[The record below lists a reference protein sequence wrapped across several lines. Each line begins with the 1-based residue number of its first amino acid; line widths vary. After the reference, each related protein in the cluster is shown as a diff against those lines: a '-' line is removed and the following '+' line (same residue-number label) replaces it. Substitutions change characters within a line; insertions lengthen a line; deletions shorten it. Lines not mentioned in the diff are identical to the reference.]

1 MNQPQPPPSE
11 DMLAQAR
18 LQQQHI
24 LQRQMLA
31 AQQAR
36 TQALTPNSIQGGT
49 PGSTGPAGTP
59 MGLPNNLNPAAA
71 AYLRQQGMTPQ
82 QMIALNMFAA
92 QQRAQQNAQ
101 QQQQQPTA
109 SPALTQPP
117 GQGPNMPPNRLP
129 PHIMAQFAAQGF
141 PNAGSPSPGGGMSSD
156 QARAIMQ
163 MQTALYQQRM
173 QSQQGGQGQR
183 PGSSGGGMGGMMGG
197 MMGGNMQGMGPR

>member
-1 MNQPQPPPSE
+1 MNQPPPPSE

-36 TQALTPNSIQGGT
+36 SQALTPGSIPGGT
-49 PGSTGPAGTP
+49 PGSTGPAGSP

-92 QQRAQQNAQ
+92 QQRAQQ
-101 QQQQQPTA
+101 QQQQQPQQTA
-109 SPALTQPP
+109 SPALSQPP
-117 GQGPNMPPNRLP
+117 GQGPNMPNRLP
-129 PHIMAQFAAQGF
+129 PHVMAQFAAQGF
-141 PNAGSPSPGGGMSSD
+141 PNAGNTGPGGGMSSD

-197 MMGGNMQGMGPR
+197 NMQGMGPR